1 MVAVAGSGNTFY
13 IRPVAMR
20 PDDYKIVAAALHDVL
35 QNATAS
41 ADTAA
46 DGGAEAAAPEGDASG
61 SWEVTVTYTSGAPKQ
76 HRFTIAQDKLGA
88 LAGVHSGSITESP
101 LTGQVSGMDVSIS
114 SELPSPGGGL
124 PYEFS
129 GTISADGQSMGGGLQ
144 CPAQEAAAPTGGA
157 AEVAGEA
164 AWSATRAGGS
174 RL

>member
-1 MVAVAGSGNTFY
+1 MAGSGNTFY

-46 DGGAEAAAPEGDASG
+46 DGGAEPAAPEGDASG

-101 LTGQVSGMDVSIS
+101 LTGQVSGTSVSIS
-114 SELPSPGGGL
+114 SELPSPGGGGNNVTMGFGIHNVFI
-124 PYEFS
+124 PDHAS
-129 GTISADGQSMGGGLQ
+129 ASASSIGTG
-144 CPAQEAAAPTGGA
+144 TGIGA
-157 AEVAGEA
+157 
-164 AWSATRAGGS
+164 
-174 RL
+174 

>member
-1 MVAVAGSGNTFY
+1 
-13 IRPVAMR
+13 MR

-101 LTGQVSGMDVSIS
+101 LTGQVSGMEVSIS

-124 PYEFS
+124 PYELR
-129 GTISADGQSMGGGLQ
+129 ADAGRA
-144 CPAQEAAAPTGGA
+144 AQTALR
-157 AEVAGEA
+157 AEPVH
-164 AWSATRAGGS
+164 S
-174 RL
+174 RPGRTQRRDI